1 MYISL
6 DHKRLWI
13 TAQYYHKMKHLAK
26 RLLFYECVYLCVS
39 YLHKLYKHSL
49 VVPREKDDLCMR
61 ADEAKIGG

>member
-1 MYISL
+1 
-6 DHKRLWI
+6 
-13 TAQYYHKMKHLAK
+13 MKHLVK